1 MSWGPAA
8 ASIGVVST
16 IQETPRLVRRT
27 DRRWIAG
34 VAGGLGD
41 HFGIPPAWFR
51 LAFVVSFFLAGAGLA
66 AYLLL
71 WFVIPRADR
80 PSSAAQ
86 RVGGRWDDAPA
97 WIGIGLIALGALSL
111 TSRISGALGIHLGS
125 LAWALLLIGG
135 GLALYRPTD
144 AATRARAAAPIG
156 VGTPEVA
163 TPPMAV
169 EEPTSPLPIPTP
181 RIEEPRRTRRE
192 RSPLGWVVLGFA
204 LAASGIVAMLREAG
218 TLHWSLS
225 QALAVPLTIIGA
237 GLLVGTVIGRAR
249 WTVLPGL
256 LLLPVVMAASAFTVP
271 LNGRW
276 SDVSISRLGQLS
288 SSYEQS
294 GGRVFLDLSGMET
307 ASLPPAIHVRLGAGE
322 VEVILPRHGVR
333 VDATVNVGAID
344 TGAGARGGLSL
355 ADSRGDSSA
364 TSVVTVHVDV
374 GNVRV
379 WYGPRISGG

>member
-1 MSWGPAA
+1 
-8 ASIGVVST
+8 
-16 IQETPRLVRRT
+16 
-27 DRRWIAG
+27 

-41 HFGIPPAWFR
+41 HFGVQPAWFR
-51 LAFVVSFFLAGAGLA
+51 LGFVVSFFLAGAGLA

-71 WFVIPRADR
+71 WFLVPRADR

-86 RVGGRWDDAPA
+86 RIGGRWDDAPA
-97 WIGIGLIALGALSL
+97 WLGIGLIAIGALSL

-135 GLALYRPTD
+135 GLILYRPAD
-144 AATRARAAAPIG
+144 ASATSATTTTASAVAAGGSTPAAAP
-156 VGTPEVA
+156 TAETTA
-163 TPPMAV
+163 L
-169 EEPTSPLPIPTP
+169 LPAAPIV
-181 RIEEPRRTRRE
+181 EPRRSRRE

-218 TLHWSLS
+218 SLHWSLS

-237 GLLVGTVIGRAR
+237 GLLVGTVVGRAR

-276 SDVSISRLGQLS
+276 GDVDVTRLDQLNTT
-288 SSYEQS
+288 YQQS
-294 GGRVFLDLSGMET
+294 GGRVFLDLSRIEVS
-307 ASLPPAIHVRLGAGE
+307 SLPPSIDVRLGAGE
-322 VEVILPRHGVR
+322 VEVVLPRHGVR

-344 TGAGARGGLSL
+344 SVGATRGGLSL
-355 ADSRGDSSA
+355 ASSRGDASA

-379 WYGPRISGG
+379 WYAPRVSGG